1 MEVAFSGLQMLP
13 ETPRTARPLPLRQ
26 LVEESRK
33 TPRQLLESKTVANP
47 KRNSQVQAEPPEL
60 HFSGFQLNKHYQKT
74 LKLINVSSEALSIHI
89 VPTLTEH
96 FQTTF
101 TIKHRLI
108 PGLAYTLKVAFCPDE
123 WRYFY
128 DCIHVRCEG
137 EENLSI
143 PVHAYPVIDDLHIPA
158 HIDLAAVPL
167 GQSVQRVIPLRC
179 RCPVDFEFQVLLIQ
193 SHEAFSVQPL
203 AGVISA
209 NEESKITVTFSPRQ
223 YRTSSITFQ
232 LVVSQF
238 NTKPYLCTV
247 TGSSAPHLGLSV
259 LQNQPSRTDSA
270 PPEQKGLAP
279 LKRDKTK
286 RRSSK
291 EASKLKRL
299 GDQAGVRHGLA
310 PSVDVCTPAGVART
324 LIKDINKPNVKD
336 PEKAATCGSMVVL
349 QSRQVKE
356 KVLQAQREEEETK
369 EKCQTRL
376 GTDPMSE
383 QTRKRILEEGEAALH
398 ELARKRGDAEPA
410 EDFAPEETILSSGR
424 VLREAE
430 QVPEGFSSFQF
441 LSPVPWEL
449 RLRLLRL
456 FQQAAHK
463 IVIQCRVRRRLAC
476 LRKNLPSIQK
486 TAESNKGSFQIPPDK
501 VFPPSLLVFSDED
514 DPLTFSNL
522 APEAVDVIDVTA
534 ATRVPFFQLQ
544 VPQHYKLM
552 GYQPVSLWDA
562 FHSYVPTTLA
572 RPLRSGSPTE
582 ARNSELVELKGLQK
596 ELTDPADEEAP
607 ALSFRAPDAL
617 TRPLAVNPLR
627 IFNPAPGLQAFK
639 PVPKFLESDLEF
651 YLCPLPRYSLP
662 ESNTSSFGAQTSNSQ
677 KRFLNYKTELQKVMT
692 WQNFD
697 SKLLNDLSS
706 QPALS
711 SASAPRRSIDY
722 NTDILRLAAPPPLP
736 ALPDDLV
743 PLTDTPCDGSG
754 VLLTPE
760 MIRAEFLSGKALV
773 SNSNLIAGLTA
784 RERHAE
790 ETRRSEISQMGRRV
804 MARLK
809 ELQVTGRETHSPAE
823 ECE

>member
-1 MEVAFSGLQMLP
+1 MEVALSGPPMLS
-13 ETPRTARPLPLRQ
+13 ETPRRARPLPLRQ

-33 TPRQLLESKTVANP
+33 SPRQLLESKTFANP
-47 KRNSQVQAEPPEL
+47 KRNSQIQAEPPEL

-74 LKLINVSSEALSIHI
+74 LKLINVSSEALNIHI
-89 VPTLTEH
+89 VPTLTEY

-101 TIKHRLI
+101 TKKHRLI

-137 EENLSI
+137 EENLLF

-158 HIDLAAVPL
+158 HIDLSAVPL

-179 RCPVDFEFQVLLIQ
+179 SCPVDFEFQVLVIQ

-203 AGVISA
+203 SGVISA
-209 NEESKITVTFSPRQ
+209 NQDSTITVTFSPRQ

-247 TGSSAPHLGLSV
+247 TGSSAPHLGPSVMQDQLS
-259 LQNQPSRTDSA
+259 LKEAA

-279 LKRDKTK
+279 LKRNKPK
-286 RRSSK
+286 SSRSSK
-291 EASKLKRL
+291 EANKLKRL
-299 GDQAGVRHGLA
+299 GDQAGVRHGLT
-310 PSVDVCTPAGVART
+310 PPVDVCTPAGAAKMP
-324 LIKDINKPNVKD
+324 IKDINKPSVKN
-336 PEKAATCGSMVVL
+336 PKKASTFDSVRG
-349 QSRQVKE
+349 VK
-356 KVLQAQREEEETK
+356 KEEEEAQK
-369 EKCQTRL
+369 KCQTRL
-376 GTDPMSE
+376 DMDPISE
-383 QTRKRILEEGEAALH
+383 QTRKQILEEREAAPH
-398 ELARKRGDAEPA
+398 ELTLRRRDAE
-410 EDFAPEETILSSGR
+410 DCAPGVTILSSER

-430 QVPEGFSSFQF
+430 QVPERFTPLQF
-441 LSPVPWEL
+441 HSPVPWEL

-456 FQQAAHK
+456 FQQAARK
-463 IVIQCRVRRRLAC
+463 IVIQCRMKRRLAC

-486 TAESNKGSFQIPPDK
+486 AEESFQIPPDK
-501 VFPPSLLVFSDED
+501 VFPPSFLVFSDED

-522 APEAVDVIDVTA
+522 APEPVDAIDVTA
-534 ATRVPFFQLQ
+534 TTRIPLFQLQ
-544 VPQHYKLM
+544 VPLHYKLM
-552 GYQPVSLWDA
+552 GYRPVSLWDA
-562 FHSYVPTTLA
+562 FHSHGSTTLT
-572 RPLRSGSPTE
+572 RPLRSGSPTDVQRE
-582 ARNSELVELKGLQK
+582 FSDSA
-596 ELTDPADEEAP
+596 EEEVP

-617 TRPLAVNPLR
+617 SRPPPVNPLR
-627 IFNPAPGLQAFK
+627 IFHRFHFK

-651 YLCPLPRYSLP
+651 YLCPLPRYTLP
-662 ESNTSSFGAQTSNSQ
+662 ESNKSSCGAEASFKQ
-677 KRFLNYKTELQKVMT
+677 KRFLNYKKELEKVML

-697 SKLLNDLSS
+697 SKLLKGLSS

-711 SASAPRRSIDY
+711 GDGAPRRSIDY
-722 NTDILRLAAPPPLP
+722 NTDILLPAAPPPLP
-736 ALPDDLV
+736 SLPDDLV

-754 VLLTPE
+754 VQLTPE

-773 SNSNLIAGLTA
+773 SNSNLTAGPTA

-790 ETRRSEISQMGRRV
+790 ETRGSELGRV

-809 ELQVTGRETHSPAE
+809 ELQVTGGETHSPAE